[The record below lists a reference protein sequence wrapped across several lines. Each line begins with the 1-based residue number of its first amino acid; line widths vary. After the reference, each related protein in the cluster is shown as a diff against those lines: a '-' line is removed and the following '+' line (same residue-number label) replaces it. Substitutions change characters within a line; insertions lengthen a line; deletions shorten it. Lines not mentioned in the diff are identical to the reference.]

1 MHAGGCMSGKR
12 QAVNRRKKQIPKTEG
27 RFQI

>member
-1 MHAGGCMSGKR
+1 MSGKR